1 MAPWIDHLTMEE
13 KAKMYEVQ
21 DQEEHLLN
29 KQAVEM
35 LQYYLNEVDP
45 VIGTEPILE
54 LMDRM
59 IDMETSPLLEKWI
72 KLSELP
78 QGEMIQRLEATEM
91 VPELTQQGLENLS
104 QDPLI
109 RFKMKPPIPKWV
121 TQVEWTHQDMKR
133 DLIYLLEAVEVPEA
147 EV

>member
-1 MAPWIDHLTMEE
+1 MAPWVDHLTMEE

-35 LQYYLNEVDP
+35 LQYYLNEVAP
-45 VIGTEPILE
+45 VIAREPILE

-78 QGEMIQRLEATEM
+78 QAEMMQRLEATEM
-91 VPELTQQGLENLS
+91 MPELTQQALENLS

-109 RFKMKPPIPKWV
+109 RFNMKPPIPKWV
-121 TQVEWTHQDMKR
+121 TQVEWTHQDLKR
-133 DLIYLLEAVEVPEA
+133 DLIYLIEAVEVPEV